1 MISEINGK
9 KLAFGMEWRLLVESG
24 SYATIAARRAREMR
38 SPLLWHAD
46 KADYAGFL
54 PKSDS
59 SASQA
64 GQIFAAA
71 AAFLRVPGLP
81 DDALLL
87 IRTPDDKISLIGVRQ
102 RRPLRRFDQI
112 GLTEQ
117 QAHELYIEFGKK
129 CGESGFAVVGETNL
143 SFVGEATPLTLAEL
157 AEHADSTCLLK
168 PPSRSALYKKVAVA
182 IVAVGVLA
190 VMAPRAADY
199 FFPPD
204 PVATKTPTEL
214 YADSLKAHA
223 LDPVVRASDFSSWY
237 DWIRS
242 LTTMYGGW
250 SLSKV
255 SCKFSAPGSQGGS
268 YQAWDGRAQC
278 ALTYDRDLK
287 SYATNRTFIAAA
299 PKEYASSATY
309 LPTADQMI
317 VNASPQAVKK
327 VTLNTVLTSA
337 GTAADRQ
344 MRFTSTLQSAS
355 QLVKKAS
362 LNDAE
367 AFLIPPGVQPAGVAA
382 VAYKASHW
390 TIEGASHFV
399 KLLSDFP
406 AYATLSKAELTIN
419 KSTSASDDT
428 PYQISIEGE
437 AITRN

>member
-1 MISEINGK
+1 
-9 KLAFGMEWRLLVESG
+9 
-24 SYATIAARRAREMR
+24 
-38 SPLLWHAD
+38 
-46 KADYAGFL
+46 
-54 PKSDS
+54 
-59 SASQA
+59 
-64 GQIFAAA
+64 
-71 AAFLRVPGLP
+71 
-81 DDALLL
+81 
-87 IRTPDDKISLIGVRQ
+87 
-102 RRPLRRFDQI
+102 
-112 GLTEQ
+112 
-117 QAHELYIEFGKK
+117 
-129 CGESGFAVVGETNL
+129 
-143 SFVGEATPLTLAEL
+143 
-157 AEHADSTCLLK
+157 
-168 PPSRSALYKKVAVA
+168 
-182 IVAVGVLA
+182 
-190 VMAPRAADY
+190 
-199 FFPPD
+199 
-204 PVATKTPTEL
+204 
-214 YADSLKAHA
+214 
-223 LDPVVRASDFSSWY
+223 
-237 DWIRS
+237 
-242 LTTMYGGW
+242 MYGGW

-255 SCKFSAPGSQGGS
+255 SCKFSAPRSQGGS

-287 SYATNRTFIAAA
+287 SYATNQTFIAAA